1 MSLGNKLKD
10 FFTSGGC
17 TIEAKNITLDTVQD
31 ALDLI
36 KKIRTNRDL
45 IGEGAPKVLAIVEQ
59 LVHWVEVIQKDMDL
73 VKYDKLR
80 TIIQD
85 IAEIK
90 IQISTMVRD
99 IESARSMN
107 QGEVSSA
114 ENDCIAKIKETVKKI
129 KKQKENTDDNQ

>member
-99 IESARSMN
+99 IESVRSMN

>member
-17 TIEAKNITLDTVQD
+17 VLETKHITLDTVQD
-31 ALDLI
+31 ALNLI
-36 KKIRTNRDL
+36 KDIKGKNIA
-45 IGEGAPKVLAIVEQ
+45 EGAPKVLMIVEQ

-99 IESARSMN
+99 IESIKPIN
-107 QGEVSSA
+107 QSEVSTP

>member
-17 TIEAKNITLDTVQD
+17 VLETKHITLDTVQD
-31 ALDLI
+31 ALNLI
-36 KKIRTNRDL
+36 KDIKSKNIA
-45 IGEGAPKVLAIVEQ
+45 ECAPKVLMIVEQ

-99 IESARSMN
+99 IESIKPMN
-107 QGEVSSA
+107 QSEVSTP